1 MGFSLSSIFDTFYLL
16 SWKEMIMIA
25 LGLVL
30 IYLAIVR
37 EYEPTLLLPIGFGCI
52 LANLG
57 MSSYQTF
64 DSTEIIDGQIV
75 TITKSGF
82 MKVLYDAGISTE
94 LFPLLIFIG
103 VGAMID
109 FRPLLAMPKMVILGA
124 AGQFGIYGTLILASA
139 LAKFIPNLNWGLAEA
154 ASIGTIGA
162 IDGPTAIYV
171 TSKIAPQ
178 ILGPVA
184 VAAYSYMS
192 LIPIIQPPV
201 MKALTSRKDR
211 MIRME
216 YAPRPVSDRA
226 IIVFPMLVTIA
237 ISIISPAA
245 APLIAALMLG
255 NLMKESKVV
264 DRLDKASQNEIINVS
279 TLFLGLTVG
288 GTMTGDQFLN
298 VGVLIIMVLGLFA
311 FILDTVAGV
320 LFGQLMK
327 IITGGK
333 INPLIGACG
342 ISAFPMAGRIA
353 AQMALEED
361 DSNFILMHAMGA
373 NTAGQ
378 LGSVVAGGV
387 LLALVQSI
395 LGI

>member
-1 MGFSLSSIFDTFYLL
+1 MNLGNIVESFYHLTWQNAVMLVIGFVL
-16 SWKEMIMIA
+16 IA
-25 LGLVL
+25 L
-30 IYLAIVR
+30 AIIK
-37 EYEPTLLLPIGFGCI
+37 EYEPTLLLPIGFGCV

-57 MSSYQTF
+57 M
-64 DSTEIIDGQIV
+64 DSGV
-75 TITKSGF
+75 GF
-82 MKVLYDAGISTE
+82 MKVIYDAGISTE

-124 AGQFGIYGTLILASA
+124 AGQFGIYGTLILGCI
-139 LAKFIPNLNWGLAEA
+139 LAKLFPSFGWGLPEA

-171 TSKIAPQ
+171 ASQIAPHM
-178 ILGPVA
+178 LGPIA

-192 LIPIIQPPV
+192 LIPIIQPPI
-201 MKALTSRKDR
+201 MKALTTKKDR
-211 MIRME
+211 QIHME
-216 YAPRPVSDRA
+216 YAPREVSHRA
-226 IIVFPMLVTIA
+226 VIVFPMLVTIA
-237 ISIISPAA
+237 ISIISPDA

-255 NLMKESKVV
+255 NLMKESGVV
-264 DRLDKASQNEIINVS
+264 DRLDKAAQNEIINVS
-279 TLFLGLTVG
+279 TLFLGLAVG
-288 GTMTGDQFLN
+288 GTMTGESFLKWD
-298 VGVLIIMVLGLFA
+298 VLFIMALGLLA

-327 IITGGK
+327 VITGRK

-353 AQMALEED
+353 AQIALED
-361 DSNFILMHAMGA
+361 DPDNFILMHAMGA
-373 NTAGQ
+373 NTSGQ

-387 LLALVQSI
+387 LLALVKTFI
-395 LGI
+395 

>member
-1 MGFSLSSIFDTFYLL
+1 MNLSSIVESFDLL
-16 SWKEMIMIA
+16 TWKEAVMLVI
-25 LGLVL
+25 GFVL
-30 IYLAIVR
+30 IGLAIIK
-37 EYEPTLLLPIGFGCI
+37 EYEPTLLLPIGFGCV

-57 MSSYQTF
+57 MSSYQTV
-64 DSTEIIDGQIV
+64 EINGLQQP
-75 TITKSGF
+75 GF

-124 AGQFGIYGTLILASA
+124 AGQFGIYGTLILGCI
-139 LAKFIPNLNWGLAEA
+139 LAKLIPSLNWGLAEA

-171 TSKIAPQ
+171 ASKIAPHM
-178 ILGPVA
+178 LGPIA

-192 LIPIIQPPV
+192 LIPIIQPPI
-201 MKALTSRKDR
+201 MKALTSKKDR
-211 MIRME
+211 MIHME
-216 YAPRPVSDRA
+216 YAPREVSDRA
-226 IIVFPMLVTIA
+226 VIVFPMFVTII
-237 ISIISPAA
+237 ISILSPDA

-255 NLMKESKVV
+255 NLLKESKVV
-264 DRLDKASQNEIINVS
+264 ERLDKAAQNEIINVS
-279 TLFLGLTVG
+279 TLFLGLAVG
-288 GTMTGDQFLN
+288 ATMTGEQFLDW
-298 VGVLIIMVLGLFA
+298 GVLFIMALGLLA
-311 FILDTVAGV
+311 FVLDTVAGV

-333 INPLIGACG
+333 VNPLIGACG

-353 AQMALEED
+353 AQIALED
-361 DSNFILMHAMGA
+361 DPDNFILMHAMGA
-373 NTAGQ
+373 NTSGQ

-387 LLALVQSI
+387 LLALVKTFI
-395 LGI
+395 

>member
-1 MGFSLSSIFDTFYLL
+1 MNLSGIFDSFYHL
-16 SWKEMIMIA
+16 SWQNGVMLVIGFVLIA
-25 LGLVL
+25 L
-30 IYLAIVR
+30 AIIK
-37 EYEPTLLLPIGFGCI
+37 EYEPTLLLPIGFGCV

-57 MSSYQTF
+57 M
-64 DSTEIIDGQIV
+64 DSGV
-75 TITKSGF
+75 GF
-82 MKVLYDAGISTE
+82 MKVIYDAGISTE

-124 AGQFGIYGTLILASA
+124 AGQFGIYGTLILACI
-139 LAKFIPNLNWGLAEA
+139 LAKLFPQLGWGLAES

-171 TSKIAPQ
+171 ASQIAPHM
-178 ILGPVA
+178 LGPIA

-201 MKALTSRKDR
+201 MKLLTSKKDR
-211 MIRME
+211 QIHME
-216 YAPRPVSDRA
+216 YAPREVSNRA
-226 IIVFPMLVTIA
+226 VIIFPMLVTIA
-237 ISIISPAA
+237 ISIISPDA

-255 NLMKESKVV
+255 NLMKESGVV
-264 DRLDKASQNEIINVS
+264 DRLDKAAQNEIINVS
-279 TLFLGLTVG
+279 TLFLGLAVG
-288 GTMTGDQFLN
+288 GTMTGESFLN
-298 VGVLIIMVLGLFA
+298 WGVLFIMALGLLA
-311 FILDTVAGV
+311 FVLDTVAGV

-353 AQMALEED
+353 AQIALED
-361 DSNFILMHAMGA
+361 DPDNFILMHAMGA
-373 NTAGQ
+373 NTSGQ

-387 LLALVQSI
+387 LLALVKAFI
-395 LGI
+395 